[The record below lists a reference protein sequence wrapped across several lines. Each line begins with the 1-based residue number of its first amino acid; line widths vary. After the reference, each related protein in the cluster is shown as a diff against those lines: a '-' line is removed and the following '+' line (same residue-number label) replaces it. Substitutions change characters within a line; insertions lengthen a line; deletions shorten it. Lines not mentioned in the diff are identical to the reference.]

1 MYHYAGNNP
10 VRYVDPDGL
19 FSVQYDNETDLL
31 AFNKPFTQMMAIP
44 LGGGLTGYQQD
55 IRKLTNILNAAIGF
69 IPHLSDY
76 NVFFTGNETKDIL
89 INLGKSVL
97 GIFPQTSKMTSVFDF
112 ASALFSQ
119 PSINA
124 ENYTNTEKELL
135 TMIGIEQSFAHDF
148 CEELSKK
155 GIPFSKN
162 YSNETSSFIANISI
176 LGDWANPKEELEQIF
191 NAVKDLKP
199 ELYKEVQIDF

>member
-1 MYHYAGNNP
+1 
-10 VRYVDPDGL
+10 
-19 FSVQYDNETDLL
+19 
-31 AFNKPFTQMMAIP
+31 
-44 LGGGLTGYQQD
+44 
-55 IRKLTNILNAAIGF
+55 
-69 IPHLSDY
+69 
-76 NVFFTGNETKDIL
+76 
-89 INLGKSVL
+89 
-97 GIFPQTSKMTSVFDF
+97 
-112 ASALFSQ
+112 
-119 PSINA
+119 
-124 ENYTNTEKELL
+124 
-135 TMIGIEQSFAHDF
+135 MIGIEQSFAHDF